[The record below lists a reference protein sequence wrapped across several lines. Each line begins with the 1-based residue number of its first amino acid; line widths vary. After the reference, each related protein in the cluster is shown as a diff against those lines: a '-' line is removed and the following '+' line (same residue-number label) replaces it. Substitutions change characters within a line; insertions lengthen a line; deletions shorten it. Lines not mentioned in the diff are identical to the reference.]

1 MVVTMENL
9 IFGIMV
15 VIMIG
20 AGFFTFIYETCG
32 KSERDNDG
40 MISENSKEG
49 K

>member
-1 MVVTMENL
+1 MENI

-15 VIMIG
+15 VLMIG
-20 AGFFTFIYETCG
+20 AGIFTFIYETGG
-32 KSERDNDG
+32 KSENNNDG